1 MRRAAL
7 VLTLIALFVS
17 LAELSF
23 ALRGHA
29 LLFGTPGFFAMHLV
43 VMASIVA
50 AAKFS
55 PALSFQGGTLLL
67 NRLKP
72 QLPQRAYRFLML
84 CFSLTLISL
93 LVASLS
99 ETSSVPPAVYFS
111 AFWVLALASSA
122 TVLKYVQSPHVA
134 DA

>member
-7 VLTLIALFVS
+7 VFTLIALCVS
-17 LAELSF
+17 LVELLS
-23 ALRGHA
+23 ALLGRA

-43 VMASIVA
+43 VIASIVA

-55 PALSFQGGTLLL
+55 PAQSFQGGTHLL

-72 QLPQRAYRFLML
+72 HLPQRAYRFVML
-84 CFSLTLISL
+84 CFFLTLILL
-93 LVASLS
+93 LVASLFES
-99 ETSSVPPAVYFS
+99 LSVSPAILFS
-111 AFWVLALASSA
+111 AFWVLRLASSA
-122 TVLKYVQSPHVA
+122 TILKYVQSPHVA

>member
-7 VLTLIALFVS
+7 VFTLVALFVS
-17 LAELSF
+17 LVELFS
-23 ALRGHA
+23 ALLGRA

-43 VMASIVA
+43 VMASIFV

-72 QLPQRAYRFLML
+72 HLPQRAYRFLML
-84 CFSLTLISL
+84 CFCLTFLLL

-99 ETSSVPPAVYFS
+99 ETSSVSPAIYFS